1 MLLGNMNFLLAW
13 IHWGL
18 AVLLSLSTVQ
28 LSRTAPT
35 PGDAKP
41 TEVVP
46 FMKVFQQSICQV
58 RETMVDIYQEY
69 PDEVEY
75 IFKPS
80 CVLLKRCSGC
90 CNDETLECVPA
101 ETYNTTMQ
109 IMSIKPHKM
118 QHIIDKSFQ
127 QHSRC
132 ECRLKKEVLTNQEKK
147 GKQGKGLKRKRKRIR
162 HCEPCKERRKHM
174 FVQDPLTCKCSCKY
188 TDSRCKTRQLELN
201 ERTCRRDTKP
211 RAVQPHAGPSIC

>member
-1 MLLGNMNFLLAW
+1 MLLGNMNFLLSW

-35 PGDAKP
+35 PGDPKP

-132 ECRLKKEVLTNQEKK
+132 ECRLKKEVLTNQEN
-147 GKQGKGLKRKRKRIR
+147 

-201 ERTCRRDTKP
+201 ERTCRCEKP
-211 RAVQPHAGPSIC
+211 RR